1 MNKTVIVTNSISG
14 GGAERSMNLLA
25 NALFEK
31 GESVSLIAINKSG
44 PDAVHLKCPV
54 IEINR
59 VWNGSLLNT
68 INSWLKFQKTLIE
81 LDVDTLILNCDLPEF
96 YGALSITRSKIICI
110 EHSNNPWYTRA
121 KLGKIVRKILA
132 VKKVTW
138 VTVSDFFKIW
148 PSGNYP
154 KAVIL
159 NPIWHEQKNL
169 KNYLGPIKRLVFI
182 GRLAFE
188 KNPKVFLDI
197 SKETNIPALMLGAG
211 PESSQIEKLIQ
222 SNKIDVELKG
232 FVQNPWE
239 FVTNGDLL
247 LVPSRW
253 EGDGLV
259 VLEGLQRKVPMII
272 TSIDEFKRFQLPDIN
287 YATDAHDFVRLI
299 EANLDKCEV
308 FKVNSEA
315 VKQILDDRS
324 PQVICTQWVSLINSL
339 TSARII

>member
-25 NALFEK
+25 NALFEQ

-44 PDAVHLKCPV
+44 PDAVLLKCPV

-68 INSWLKFQKTLIE
+68 INSWLKFQKMLIK
-81 LDVDTLILNCDLPEF
+81 LGADTLILNCDLPEF

-110 EHSNNPWYTRA
+110 EHSNNPWYTRS

-132 VKKVTW
+132 IKKVTW

-148 PSGNYP
+148 PSGSYP
-154 KAVIL
+154 KAVIP
-159 NPIWHEQKNL
+159 NSIWQEQENL

-182 GRLAFE
+182 GRFAFE
-188 KNPKVFLDI
+188 KNPKAFLDI
-197 SKETNIPALMLGAG
+197 SKETNIPALMLGVG
-211 PESSQIEKLIQ
+211 PEIGQIERLIQ
-222 SNKIDVELKG
+222 SHNINVELKG

-259 VLEGLQRKVPMII
+259 VLEALQRKVPII
-272 TSIDEFKRFQLPDIN
+272 ISSIDEFKRFQLPDIN
-287 YATDAHDFVRLI
+287 YAADVHDFVRLI
-299 EANLDKCEV
+299 EANIDKYEV

-315 VKQILDDRS
+315 VKQILSDRN
-324 PQVICTQWVSLINSL
+324 PQMIYSKWISLIDSLNNGSL
-339 TSARII
+339 T